1 MGKASHRGHGGHR
14 GGLGIGGGQVDTGT
28 SGVNDA
34 NWGKHLTEDTRG
46 RSGVGCGTGAGFVY
60 FPSPV
65 RLRRLMN
72 ASEAMDPI
80 SLGLPHRPPFIFVES
95 VDKLEAGALAHCS
108 KTFRRSES
116 FFEGHF
122 PGNAMVPG
130 VLLVE
135 GMAQTA
141 GIAVGG
147 PNKFFLLS
155 AIRSMKFLRPV
166 RPEEPIGF
174 SARKLGAV
182 GGLVQCAVE
191 ARVGEQLI
199 AEGQIILTEVL
210 SAQSLPE

>member
-1 MGKASHRGHGGHR
+1 VWVWWWTPR
-14 GGLGIGGGQVDTGT
+14 LQ
-28 SGVNDA
+28 GVKRREL
-34 NWGKHLTEDTRG
+34 GKHRTEDTERDLG
-46 RSGVGCGTGAGFVY
+46 LDGGTSAGFVY

-65 RLRRLMN
+65 RLRRSMN
-72 ASEAMDPI
+72 VSEAMDPI

-95 VDKLEAGALAHCS
+95 VDKLEAGVLAHCS
-108 KTFRRSES
+108 KTFRKSES

-147 PNKFFLLS
+147 PDKFFLLS

-174 SARKLGAV
+174 SARKLGVV

-191 ARVGEQLI
+191 ARVGQHLV

-210 SAQSLPE
+210 SAQSLPEGP